1 MKVFHEVHDF
11 VAGGSW
17 VALAGVATALVVG
30 ALTGAMPAPA
40 RAALVFGTILVTFV
54 ASTFERP
61 G

>member
-1 MKVFHEVHDF
+1 MKVFHELHDF

-17 VALAGVATALVVG
+17 VALAGVATALALG
-30 ALTGAMPAPA
+30 AFTGGVPAPA